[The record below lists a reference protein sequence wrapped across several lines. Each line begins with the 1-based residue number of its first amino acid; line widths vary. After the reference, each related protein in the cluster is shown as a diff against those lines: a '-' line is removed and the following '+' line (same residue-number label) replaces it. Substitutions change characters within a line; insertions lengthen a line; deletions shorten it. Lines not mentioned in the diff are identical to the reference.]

1 MAVKK
6 PDRRSIK
13 TKNAIYQALA
23 ELMGTK
29 ELRHITVQDIT
40 DKADIHRVTFYKHF
54 LDIYDVYEKLTK
66 IILSD
71 VAGMLTQ
78 RGENTPS
85 AFYHDMLNYVSE
97 HAVYFKMIFS
107 PYNTSG
113 LYQNLLNMFIG
124 IEGLVLSEQLGSDY
138 PEHILTF
145 VVRYHVNGCFAVIAD
160 WLTSGFERSQDYIVQ
175 MLSDLDKSIW
185 AYLRSQHS

>member
-1 MAVKK
+1 MEEKK
-6 PDRRSIK
+6 TDRRTLK
-13 TKNAIYQALA
+13 TRKAIYNVLM
-23 ELMGTK
+23 ELLLQK
-29 ELRHITVQDIT
+29 ELHKVTVQEISDL
-40 DKADIHRVTFYKHF
+40 ADINRTTFYKHF

-97 HAVYFKMIFS
+97 HAVYFTMIFS